1 MEPAKAV
8 PELAGR
14 RASSSAR
21 SGAFACMPHCAEV
34 ADMASSTGG
43 LLDSERDTRRSIMA
57 AEGVSASSSL
67 FPDFNDSRK
76 TLLKSSSPPLSPIP
90 RPSDEEGAFDGV
102 GGLADGAVTF
112 NA

>member
-1 MEPAKAV
+1 MEPAKVVA
-8 PELAGR
+8 ELAGR
-14 RASSSAR
+14 RASSSAS
-21 SGAFACMPHCAEV
+21 SGPFACMPHCADV

-57 AEGVSASSSL
+57 AEGVNASSS
-67 FPDFNDSRK
+67 FPVFNDSRK

-90 RPSDEEGAFDGV
+90 RPSDEEGSFDGV
-102 GGLADGAVTF
+102 EGLANGAVTF